1 MKESTT
7 RYLIQEHRML
17 AELEE
22 RIERVKQE
30 KVNYIKS
37 LEKRFRKGCSIK
49 EAQLRVKDHLER
61 FPNGTESKKIN
72 TLENTL
78 RHIIKQ
84 VTNKRKNIENVIERG
99 KEDS

>member
-30 KVNYIKS
+30 KVSYIKS

-49 EAQLRVKDHLER
+49 EAQSRVKDHLER
-61 FPNGTESKKIN
+61 FPNGTESKKIT

-84 VTNKRKNIENVIERG
+84 VANKRKNIENVTAKG